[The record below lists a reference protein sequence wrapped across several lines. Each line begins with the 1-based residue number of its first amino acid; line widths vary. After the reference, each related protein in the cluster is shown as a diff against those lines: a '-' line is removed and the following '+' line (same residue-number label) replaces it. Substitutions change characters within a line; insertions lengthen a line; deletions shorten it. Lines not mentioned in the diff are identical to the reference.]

1 MDSKLQEVLLD
12 YGLEGYGLY
21 FYCLELIAA
30 SVEVHNLNFE
40 LEHDARIIARNTG
53 STVEKVQSMMTRFVE
68 LKLFENTDGVITCL
82 KMLTRADEYTQKI
95 IRKEISNGNIS
106 LDSVPT
112 LSRQSQDKI
121 PPNRIEENRIE
132 ENRRDEK
139 QKAPKTSKK
148 KHTTLKTYIENCK
161 SENVEAIPLDSIVF
175 KNAGKIGLS
184 NEFVN
189 VAWFCFKAY
198 WIEDKPRSTKADW
211 LIAFNNCLTCDGYGT
226 YRKNQQGEFYLTTKG
241 KNMLE
246 IMRSV

>member
-1 MDSKLQEVLLD
+1 MLD

-21 FYCLELIAA
+21 WYCIELI
-30 SVEVHNLNFE
+30 SNKVDQDNINFD

-53 STVEKVQSMMTRFVE
+53 STSEKVSKMMQYFVDIG
-68 LKLFENTDGVITCL
+68 LFENCEGVITCL
-82 KMLTRADEYTQKI
+82 KLAKRLDKSMTSNPEMRNI
-95 IRKEISNGNIS
+95 INSFKNKDLEMSH
-106 LDSVPT
+106 DSVMIK
-112 LSRQSQDKI
+112 SEKVMQDK
-121 PPNRIEENRIE
+121 NRLDKNRLEEK
-132 ENRRDEK
+132 K
-139 QKAPKTSKK
+139 QKACKPKK
-148 KHTTLKTYIENCK
+148 KNHTTLKTYLNNCK
-161 SENVEAIPLDSIVF
+161 AENVEAIPLDSIVF

-211 LIAFNNCLTCDGYGT
+211 LIAFNNCLTGDGYGT

-246 IMRSV
+246 IMRGAE